1 MQANP
6 EMIKL
11 DDLHLKLTTDGG
23 DVNILRGINFR
34 AEAGER
40 VSVVG
45 PSGSGKTSMM
55 MITAGLEHA
64 TSGTVTVAGSNL
76 GGLDE
81 DGLALFRRRNVGIV
95 FQSFHLVRT
104 MTALENVAVPL
115 EFAGRSDAFEE
126 AAQSLTSV
134 GLAHRLTHYP
144 GQLSGGE
151 QQRVAMARAF
161 AGTPKLLLADEPTG
175 NLDSETGKHVID
187 LLFELSQKSGTTLLL
202 ITHDPAIAS
211 RSDRIVHLLN
221 GQIDR
226 TETPTEVPPPTS
238 GE

>member
-1 MQANP
+1 
-6 EMIKL
+6 MIKL

-23 DVNILRGINFR
+23 DVNILRGINFQ

-55 MITAGLEHA
+55 MITAGLERA

-115 EFAGRSDAFEE
+115 EFAGRSDAFKE

-175 NLDSETGKHVID
+175 NLDSETGEHVID
-187 LLFELSQKSGTTLLL
+187 LLFELSRKSGTTLLL

-226 TETPTEVPPPTS
+226 TETPTEVPPQTG

>member
-1 MQANP
+1 
-6 EMIKL
+6 MIKL

-23 DVNILRGINFR
+23 DVNILRGINFH

-55 MITAGLEHA
+55 MIAAGLERA
-64 TSGTVTVAGSNL
+64 TSGTVTVAGSDL
-76 GGLDE
+76 GDLDE

-104 MTALENVAVPL
+104 MTALENVAIPL
-115 EFAGRSDAFEE
+115 EFAGRADAFDA

-175 NLDSETGKHVID
+175 NLDSETGEHVID
-187 LLFELSQKSGTTLLL
+187 LLFELSRNSGTTLLL

-211 RSDRIVHLLN
+211 RCDRIVHLLN
-221 GQIDR
+221 GQIDY
-226 TETPTEVPPPTS
+226 TETPAEVPPQAG

>member
-1 MQANP
+1 
-6 EMIKL
+6 MIKL
-11 DDLHLKLTTDGG
+11 DNLHLTLTTDAG
-23 DVNILRGINFR
+23 DVNILRGIDFE
-34 AEAGER
+34 AEPGER

-55 MITAGLEHA
+55 MIAAGLERA

-76 GGLDE
+76 GSLDE
-81 DGLALFRRRNVGIV
+81 DGLALFRRRHVGIV

-115 EFAGRSDAFEE
+115 EFAGCTNAFDE
-126 AAQSLTSV
+126 AAQLLTSV

-175 NLDSETGKHVID
+175 NLDGDTGGHVIE
-187 LLFELSQKSGTTLLL
+187 LLFELSQKAGTTLLL
-202 ITHDPAIAS
+202 ITHDQAIAS
-211 RSDRIVHLLN
+211 RCDRIVHLLN
-221 GQIDR
+221 GKIDR
-226 TETPTEVPPPTS
+226 TEAPEESSAHSV